1 MERSFKN
8 RKNAFYFAAKAFIIL
23 EILTFFP
30 CQPSDWR
37 TWRKQD
43 LKFHDVMECLSMTRE
58 VNFFRGCLPQILLP
72 SSAFWL
78 EKLKGTG
85 PEIPWRHGILRM
97 KPTYILLKIF
107 KSKNTSYLETWPI
120 DRILKSKILVQK
132 LWRKCGLVTISR
144 SLFIFW

>member
-1 MERSFKN
+1 MGRSFK
-8 RKNAFYFAAKAFIIL
+8 KKCLLFHLKSFYHSWDID
-23 EILTFFP
+23 FFP

-43 LKFHDVMECLSMTRE
+43 LKFHDVMECLSMRRE
-58 VNFFRGCLPQILLP
+58 VKLFKGCLPQILPP

-85 PEIPWRHGILRM
+85 PEIPWRHGILSM
-97 KPTYILLKIF
+97 KPIYILLKIF

-132 LWRKCGLVTISR
+132 LWRKCWLVTISR
-144 SLFIFW
+144 SLLIFW